1 MSCRMLWK
9 HYSVE
14 LKLLKTHLIH
24 NALEMKENLILPL
37 KAQPLY
43 KFKKKILKIIK
54 VGHSIFTIYNPVR
67 IKLLT
72 RLCMGFSHLNEHK
85 LRHYLTLYI
94 VIYCKL
100 MTAAACNLQ
109 RISRMLRNNLYF
121 SYFVIVKFN
130 FDIILVIL
138 WVLCVAVVP
147 KLNDA
152 LPSFSAKRN
161 QLFKSLCNIKSFIT
175 KLETNV
181 SQCFII
187 WFGHIQKRH

>member
-1 MSCRMLWK
+1 
-9 HYSVE
+9 
-14 LKLLKTHLIH
+14 
-24 NALEMKENLILPL
+24 MKENLILPL

-72 RLCMGFSHLNEHK
+72 RLCIGFSHLNEHK

-109 RISRMLRNNLYF
+109 CISRMLRNDLYF

-130 FDIILVIL
+130 FDIISVIL
-138 WVLCVAVVP
+138 
-147 KLNDA
+147 
-152 LPSFSAKRN
+152 
-161 QLFKSLCNIKSFIT
+161 
-175 KLETNV
+175 
-181 SQCFII
+181 
-187 WFGHIQKRH
+187 